1 MRDSAALRGG
11 SPGCRIPASAPPAW
25 PKGAPLTDAGWWL
38 ARGFSSPQANE
49 NEVDK
54 YIDESKTKAQDL
66 MSSYWTR
73 AMVYAQ
79 HCFMHALQNLP
90 QQQMQQQQQ
99 AKVHA
104 HES

>member
-1 MRDSAALRGG
+1 MSSRGRVATPAESPLRGVAHTHRERFG
-11 SPGCRIPASAPPAW
+11 FVHHARTHHCSIVRG
-25 PKGAPLTDAGWWL
+25 L
-38 ARGFSSPQANE
+38 ALGRQANE

-66 MSSYWTR
+66 VSSYWTR

-90 QQQMQQQQQ
+90 QQQTK
-99 AKVHA
+99 AAPHTD
-104 HES
+104 

>member
-1 MRDSAALRGG
+1 MVV
-11 SPGCRIPASAPPAW
+11 
-25 PKGAPLTDAGWWL
+25 
-38 ARGFSSPQANE
+38 RGFLSPQANE

-79 HCFMHALQNLP
+79 NCFMHALQNMP
-90 QQQMQQQQQ
+90 QQQQQPQQ

-104 HES
+104 HDS